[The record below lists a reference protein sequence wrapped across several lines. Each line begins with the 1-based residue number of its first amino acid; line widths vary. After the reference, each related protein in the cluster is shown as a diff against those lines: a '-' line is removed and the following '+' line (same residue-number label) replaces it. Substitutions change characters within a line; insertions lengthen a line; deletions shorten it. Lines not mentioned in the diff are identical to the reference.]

1 MIRNKRNIDEAFE
14 GDEALSFVFELAM
27 KATGRPMRILAIE
40 REFGFDAHEQRNT
53 AEYSFQHVKGFM
65 VISLDAMV
73 CFPDS

>member
-1 MIRNKRNIDEAFE
+1 
-14 GDEALSFVFELAM
+14 
-27 KATGRPMRILAIE
+27 MRILAIE

-65 VISLDAMV
+65 VISLDAIL